1 MALVK
6 FNTDETLDTYIDW
19 CKDHFGQTT
28 ASKACISATVQFQMI
43 HDKAESLF
51 LENARLKRLLSEAR
65 AALQLKIDADFNI
78 ARSLED
84 ISDYLEKD

>member
-65 AALQLKIDADFNI
+65 AALRLKSDADFNLS
-78 ARSLED
+78 RVLTD
-84 ISDYLEKD
+84 IDEHFDDF